1 MNEKINNLV
10 NYKLEKYNS
19 NFGNLISKLE
29 LLNPLSILSKGY
41 SVAYKNDKVIKDIK
55 DIKINDIIDIKLNKG
70 KFKAKVEE
78 IEK

>member
-1 MNEKINNLV
+1 MNNLV